1 MRGAWISLAVVGVLS
16 AVACSPAAATEPRP
30 NVLWI
35 YLEDVSG
42 WFSCYGERLIE
53 TPNIDRLA
61 ARGTRF
67 TRFYTSAGVC
77 SATRSAV
84 MLGAMQTTHGVHH
97 HRSSRNNAQGTK
109 HDGIGMIH
117 LPEGIVPLPQWCRQ
131 HGVWTFNE
139 GCGKDDFNFV
149 FSHDDFY
156 DYCPKG
162 QGWGPEL
169 TVAGDCW
176 RGRKRGQPFFG
187 QVQLAGGKFGL
198 GRNGKPPRRVVDR
211 TAVLVPP
218 YYPDIA
224 EVREEIGRH
233 YDCLL
238 ETDAQVGEIIAALER
253 DGLAESTVVIL
264 FSDHGY
270 GLHRHKQFLYEGG
283 IHMPLIVAGPGIP
296 QGAVRDDLAS
306 SIDIAPTT
314 LGILGLPMQKH
325 FEGRD
330 LFAAD
335 WAPREFI
342 VAARDRCD
350 YTIEKIRAIVTTKY
364 KYLRNYLT
372 DRPYMQPSYKDPW
385 PVSIRLR
392 EMMKNGDMN
401 EVQKI
406 FFGDAKPAEELYD
419 LENDPHEIH
428 NLAADPAH
436 AAELARHRKL
446 LADWIAATGDKGQT
460 PEGDAGLIQVL
471 YEWGDKCVS
480 PEYDRLRG
488 VIEPK
493 PKAPA
498 KNPRAAGDENGR
510 RRPNIL
516 FGLTDDQP

>member
-1 MRGAWISLAVVGVLS
+1 MKSLRSTSMVAALAVS
-16 AVACSPAAATEPRP
+16 FAAAFFATGQASAAEPRP

-67 TRFYTSAGVC
+67 TRFYTSAAVC

-117 LPEGIVPLPQWCRQ
+117 LPEDVVPLPQWCRR

-139 GCGKDDFNFV
+139 GRLKDDFNFV

-156 DYCPKG
+156 DVCPSG
-162 QGWGPEL
+162 PGWGPPL

-176 RGRKRGQPFFG
+176 RGRKPGQPFFG

-198 GRNGKPPRRVVDR
+198 GRNGVPPKHVVDR
-211 TAVLVPP
+211 AAVPVPP
-218 YYPDIA
+218 YYPDIP

-238 ETDAQVGEIIAALER
+238 ETDAQVGEIMAALDR
-253 DGLAESTVVIL
+253 DGLADSTVVIL

-325 FEGRD
+325 YEGRD

-335 WAPREFI
+335 AKPRDHV

-350 YTIEKIRAIVTTKY
+350 YTIEKIRAIVTRKY

-392 EMMKNGDMN
+392 EMMKNGEMN

-406 FFGDAKPAEELYD
+406 FFGDSKPAEELYD

-436 AAELARHRKL
+436 TAELARHRKL
-446 LADWIAATGDKGQT
+446 LADWIAATGDKGQS
-460 PEGDAGLIQVL
+460 PEDDAGLIQVL
-471 YEWGDKCVS
+471 YEWGEKCVN
-480 PEYDRLRG
+480 PEYDRLRA
-488 VIEPK
+488 VLETMQQV
-493 PKAPA
+493 
-498 KNPRAAGDENGR
+498 RQ
-510 RRPNIL
+510 RP
-516 FGLTDDQP
+516 TR

>member
-1 MRGAWISLAVVGVLS
+1 MRGAWISLAVVGVLN
-16 AVACSPAAATEPRP
+16 AVACLPAAATEPRP

-97 HRSSRNNAQGTK
+97 HRSSRNDAQGTK

-117 LPEGIVPLPQWCRQ
+117 LPEGVVPLPQWCRQ

-139 GCGKDDFNFV
+139 GRGKDDFNFV

-156 DYCPKG
+156 DYCPAG

-169 TVAGDCW
+169 TVG
-176 RGRKRGQPFFG
+176 
-187 QVQLAGGKFGL
+187 
-198 GRNGKPPRRVVDR
+198 
-211 TAVLVPP
+211 
-218 YYPDIA
+218 
-224 EVREEIGRH
+224 
-233 YDCLL
+233 
-238 ETDAQVGEIIAALER
+238 
-253 DGLAESTVVIL
+253 
-264 FSDHGY
+264 
-270 GLHRHKQFLYEGG
+270 
-283 IHMPLIVAGPGIP
+283 GPGIP

-314 LGILGLPMQKH
+314 LGILGLPAQKH

-330 LFAAD
+330 LFAAE
-335 WAPREFI
+335 AKPREFV

-350 YTIEKIRAIVTTKY
+350 YTIEKIRAIVTT
-364 KYLRNYLT
+364 T
-372 DRPYMQPSYKDPW
+372 
-385 PVSIRLR
+385 
-392 EMMKNGDMN
+392 
-401 EVQKI
+401 
-406 FFGDAKPAEELYD
+406 
-419 LENDPHEIH
+419 
-428 NLAADPAH
+428 
-436 AAELARHRKL
+436 
-446 LADWIAATGDKGQT
+446 
-460 PEGDAGLIQVL
+460 GLIQVL
-471 YEWGDKCVS
+471 YEWGDTSVN
-480 PEYDRLRG
+480 PEYEHLRG

-498 KNPRAAGDENGR
+498 KNPRVTNAENGR

-516 FGLTDDQP
+516 FILTDDQP

>member
-1 MRGAWISLAVVGVLS
+1 MKSLRSTSMVAALAVS
-16 AVACSPAAATEPRP
+16 FAAAFFATGPASAAEPRP
-30 NVLWI
+30 NVICI

-67 TRFYTSAGVC
+67 TRFYTSAAVC

-117 LPEGIVPLPQWCRQ
+117 LPESVVPLPQWCRQ
-131 HGVWTFNE
+131 RGVWTFNE
-139 GCGKDDFNFV
+139 GRLKDDFNFV

-156 DYCPKG
+156 DYCPKTP
-162 QGWGPEL
+162 GWGPPL

-176 RGRKRGQPFFG
+176 RGRKPGQPFFG

-198 GRNGKPPRRVVDR
+198 GRNGVPPKRVVAR
-211 TAVLVPP
+211 AAVPVPP
-218 YYPDIA
+218 YYPDIP

-238 ETDAQVGEIIAALER
+238 ETDAQVGEIMAALDR
-253 DGLAESTVVIL
+253 DGLADSTVVIL

-296 QGAVRDDLAS
+296 QGVVRDDLAL

-325 FEGRD
+325 YEGRD

-335 WAPREFI
+335 AKPRDHV

-350 YTIEKIRAIVTTKY
+350 YTIEKIRAIVTRKY

-385 PVSIRLR
+385 PVSIRFR
-392 EMMKNGDMN
+392 EMMKDGEMN
-401 EVQKI
+401 DVQKI
-406 FFGDAKPAEELYD
+406 FFGDSKPAEELYD

-436 AAELARHRKL
+436 TAELARHRKL
-446 LADWIAATGDKGQT
+446 LADWIAATGDKGQS
-460 PEGDAGLIQVL
+460 PEDDAGLIQVL
-471 YEWGDKCVS
+471 YEWGEKCVN
-480 PEYDRLRG
+480 PEYDRLRA
-488 VIEPK
+488 VLETMQQV
-493 PKAPA
+493 
-498 KNPRAAGDENGR
+498 RQ
-510 RRPNIL
+510 RP
-516 FGLTDDQP
+516 TR